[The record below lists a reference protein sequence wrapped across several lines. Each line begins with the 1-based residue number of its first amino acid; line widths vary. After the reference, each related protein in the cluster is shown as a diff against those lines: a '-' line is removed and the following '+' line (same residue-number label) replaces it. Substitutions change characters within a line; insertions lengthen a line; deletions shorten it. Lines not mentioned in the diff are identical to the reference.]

1 MGVDRSHELRVSSPR
16 EPVPDVCQFDLAVLE
31 HVVQSPVLHEECMV
45 KGGTICRFKF
55 SARSARIAH
64 SASSPSPWRYEVTAI
79 QKAGRSETFLT
90 VLSPYHTNPF
100 DPDQRRELLADEA

>member
-31 HVVQSPVLHEECMV
+31 HVVQRPVLHEECMV

-55 SARSARIAH
+55 QPGAQESLIQLRPRPHGDTKLQPSKKQAAR
-64 SASSPSPWRYEVTAI
+64 
-79 QKAGRSETFLT
+79 KRS
-90 VLSPYHTNPF
+90 
-100 DPDQRRELLADEA
+100 